1 MWGDVGRV
9 GNLLRGHSVWNSRA
23 TGKLVIA
30 KGRLPVPGN
39 YELSAVQ
46 ELGSIQK
53 SPGKIGAIEHR
64 LKEVCAVQMRTRQ
77 IRPAQ
82 VRAPEIG
89 TPKIGPR

>member
-1 MWGDVGRV
+1 
-9 GNLLRGHSVWNSRA
+9 LNSRA

-30 KGRLPVPGN
+30 ERCLPVPGGN
-39 YELSAVQ
+39 ELSAVQ

-53 SPGKIGAIEHR
+53 SPGKISAIEYR
-64 LKEVCAVQMRTRQ
+64 FEEVSALKMRTRQ

-89 TPKIGPR
+89 TPKMGPR

>member
-1 MWGDVGRV
+1 LPG
-9 GNLLRGHSVWNSRA
+9 WNSRA
-23 TGKLVIA
+23 TGKCVIA

-64 LKEVCAVQMRTRQ
+64 LEEVGGLQMRNRQ
-77 IRPAQ
+77 VRSAQ
-82 VRAPEIG
+82 VRTPEIS